1 MLTVDTRFFLTH
13 FLAASEDMKNRTRKK
28 MIELQREGAIVP
40 TMVIHEVYKFECENL
55 GKDVAELRVGTIL
68 KSGFR
73 TMELSSQIAIVSGRL
88 RCKYHNIPTADSIIA
103 ATAIESKSGRVLSDD
118 PHFTKIIE
126 IKTEWV

>member
-13 FLAASEDMKNRTRKK
+13 FLAISEEMKNRTRNK

-40 TMVIHEVYKFECENL
+40 TMVIHEVYKFECENV

-68 KSGFR
+68 KSGF
-73 TMELSSQIAIVSGRL
+73 TIIELSSQIAIVSGRL

-103 ATAIESKSGRVLSDD
+103 ATATETKSRRVLSDD
-118 PHFTKIIE
+118 PHFTKIME
-126 IKTEWV
+126 IKTEWI

>member
-13 FLAASEDMKNRTRKK
+13 FLAISEEMKNRTRNK

-40 TMVIHEVYKFECENL
+40 TMVIHEVYKFECENV

-68 KSGFR
+68 KSGF
-73 TMELSSQIAIVSGRL
+73 TIMELSSQIAIVSGRL

-103 ATAIESKSGRVLSDD
+103 ATATETKSGRVLSDD
-118 PHFTKIIE
+118 PHFTKIME
-126 IKTEWV
+126 IKTEWI

>member
-13 FLAASEDMKNRTRKK
+13 FLAISEEMKNRTRNK

-40 TMVIHEVYKFECENL
+40 TMVIHEVYKFECENV

-68 KSGFR
+68 KSGF
-73 TMELSSQIAIVSGRL
+73 TIMELSSQIAIVSGRL

-103 ATAIESKSGRVLSDD
+103 ATATETKSRRVLSDD
-118 PHFTKIIE
+118 PHFTKIME
-126 IKTEWV
+126 IKTEWI